1 MCISYWI
8 LQVNAYIGHT
18 SIPVDYQLVVMEM
31 GSSERVAVSGFNHS
45 RKGDMVIPRF
55 VLVVPS
61 IVVVAAAVAQHTVL
75 V

>member
-1 MCISYWI
+1 
-8 LQVNAYIGHT
+8 
-18 SIPVDYQLVVMEM
+18 MEM
-31 GSSERVAVSGFNHS
+31 GSSERVAVSGLDHS

-55 VLVVPS
+55 VLIVPS